1 MVEFIHGVVALLA
14 GLILVL
20 TALVGWLY
28 LQQSR
33 MSHAIN
39 ALAVAVTAPPPSFM
53 YSSQI
58 PPEQEEQ
65 QQFVDDLDDRL
76 SVHDLDASADAFA
89 DASADASADAAPS
102 EHLLEQVEDVAA
114 APAPAP
120 APEASSSADDDV
132 AGKTVAQLRDM
143 LTAKGIPFNKSDKK
157 STLVSL
163 VQVSA

>member
-53 YSSQI
+53 YSSL
-58 PPEQEEQ
+58 PPAEDHREDKDE
-65 QQFVDDLDDRL
+65 DDDDRL
-76 SVHDLDASADAFA
+76 SVHEAPAEEEESAPPAV
-89 DASADASADAAPS
+89 
-102 EHLLEQVEDVAA
+102 VEDHLQ
-114 APAPAP
+114 
-120 APEASSSADDDV
+120 DDAVDAV
-132 AGKTVAQLRDM
+132 DAVDGKTVAQLRDM

-157 STLVSL
+157 STLISL

>member
-1 MVEFIHGVVALLA
+1 MVEFIHGIVALLA

-53 YSSQI
+53 YSTLPQ
-58 PPEQEEQ
+58 EQEQEYAAAAAAPESS
-65 QQFVDDLDDRL
+65 DDRL
-76 SVHDLDASADAFA
+76 SVHEAAGAADDDLDVP
-89 DASADASADAAPS
+89 APS
-102 EHLLEQVEDVAA
+102 EDNVVEAA
-114 APAPAP
+114 APAA
-120 APEASSSADDDV
+120 AAAAAADDDATDSV
-132 AGKTVAQLRDM
+132 SGKTISQLRDM

-157 STLVSL
+157 STLISL

>member
-1 MVEFIHGVVALLA
+1 MVEFIHGIVALLA

-53 YSSQI
+53 YSTLPQ
-58 PPEQEEQ
+58 EQEQYVAAAAQESS
-65 QQFVDDLDDRL
+65 DDRL
-76 SVHDLDASADAFA
+76 SVHEAADALSGDLDAP
-89 DASADASADAAPS
+89 APS
-102 EHLLEQVEDVAA
+102 EDNVVEAA
-114 APAPAP
+114 AA
-120 APEASSSADDDV
+120 EASDDATDSV
-132 AGKTVAQLRDM
+132 SGKTISQLRDM

-157 STLVSL
+157 STLISL

>member
-53 YSSQI
+53 YTSLNEQDELQS
-58 PPEQEEQ
+58 PPPQVPEAHVE
-65 QQFVDDLDDRL
+65 DSDDRL
-76 SVHDLDASADAFA
+76 SVHDVQEDLDAP
-89 DASADASADAAPS
+89 APS
-102 EHLLEQVEDVAA
+102 EHIVESAA
-114 APAPAP
+114 A
-120 APEASSSADDDV
+120 DDGDV

>member
-53 YSSQI
+53 YSELSQM
-58 PPEQEEQ
+58 PPEQEQVVE
-65 QQFVDDLDDRL
+65 DLDDRL
-76 SVHDLDASADAFA
+76 SVHDLDASAGDAP
-89 DASADASADAAPS
+89 APS
-102 EHLLEQVEDVAA
+102 EHIEDDAA

-120 APEASSSADDDV
+120 PPAEAEAEAPSADDDV
-132 AGKTVAQLRDM
+132 AGKTIAQLRDM

-157 STLVSL
+157 STLISL

>member
-53 YSSQI
+53 YSSELAPPPQE
-58 PPEQEEQ
+58 PSEQAPEQN
-65 QQFVDDLDDRL
+65 DDHDDRL
-76 SVHDLDASADAFA
+76 SVHDLDA
-89 DASADASADAAPS
+89 AAPS
-102 EHLLEQVEDVAA
+102 EHLLEKVED

-120 APEASSSADDDV
+120 SSADDDV
-132 AGKTVAQLRDM
+132 AGKTVAQLREM

>member
-39 ALAVAVTAPPPSFM
+39 ALAVAITAPPPSFM
-53 YSSQI
+53 YSSLDKQSSNDAL
-58 PPEQEEQ
+58 PPSAEAPSAE
-65 QQFVDDLDDRL
+65 DDDDRM
-76 SVHDLDASADAFA
+76 SVHEAPAESEDISADIQILEAE
-89 DASADASADAAPS
+89 APP
-102 EHLLEQVEDVAA
+102 AA
-114 APAPAP
+114 AEAP
-120 APEASSSADDDV
+120 SADDDV
-132 AGKTVAQLRDM
+132 AGKTISQLREM

-157 STLVSL
+157 STLISL

>member
-39 ALAVAVTAPPPSFM
+39 ALAVAITAPPPSFM
-53 YSSQI
+53 YSSLDKTEA
-58 PPEQEEQ
+58 PA
-65 QQFVDDLDDRL
+65 DDDRM
-76 SVHDLDASADAFA
+76 SVHDAPASEDISADIQV
-89 DASADASADAAPS
+89 
-102 EHLLEQVEDVAA
+102 LEA
-114 APAPAP
+114 APAEAEAAP
-120 APEASSSADDDV
+120 AEAAPAEAPSADDDV
-132 AGKTVAQLRDM
+132 AGKTIAQLRDM

-157 STLVSL
+157 STLISL

>member
-53 YSSQI
+53 YSSQM
-58 PPEQEEQ
+58 PPEQEEPLHKE
-65 QQFVDDLDDRL
+65 DDHDDDRL
-76 SVHDLDASADAFA
+76 SVHDLDATADAFG
-89 DASADASADAAPS
+89 DAPAPS
-102 EHLLEQVEDVAA
+102 EHLLEQVEQSADVA
-114 APAPAP
+114 AP
-120 APEASSSADDDV
+120 APEAPSADDDI
-132 AGKTVAQLRDM
+132 AGKTVAQLREM

-157 STLVSL
+157 TTLISL

>member
-53 YSSQI
+53 YSSEL
-58 PPEQEEQ
+58 PPEQQ
-65 QQFVDDLDDRL
+65 HSDDDDRM
-76 SVHDLDASADAFA
+76 SVHDLDAP
-89 DASADASADAAPS
+89 APS
-102 EHLLEQVEDVAA
+102 EHIVEQVEQVEQAEQA
-114 APAPAP
+114 EQQANEVPAT
-120 APEASSSADDDV
+120 SADDDI
-132 AGKTVAQLRDM
+132 AGKTMVQLRDM

-157 STLVSL
+157 STLISL

>member
-53 YSSQI
+53 YANELPPP
-58 PPEQEEQ
+58 PPEQEQEQEQEQ
-65 QQFVDDLDDRL
+65 QQVAGDDLDDRL
-76 SVHDLDASADAFA
+76 SVHDLDAT
-89 DASADASADAAPS
+89 APS
-102 EHLLEQVEDVAA
+102 EHILESVDQS
-114 APAPAP
+114 APASAP
-120 APEASSSADDDV
+120 AGESADDDV

-157 STLVSL
+157 STLISL

>member
-58 PPEQEEQ
+58 PPEHEEQ
-65 QQFVDDLDDRL
+65 QQVVDDLDDRL
-76 SVHDLDASADAFA
+76 SVHDL

-120 APEASSSADDDV
+120 ALAPAEASSADDDV
-132 AGKTVAQLRDM
+132 AGKTIAQLRDM

>member
-53 YSSQI
+53 YSSQM
-58 PPEQEEQ
+58 PPEQEEPLHKE
-65 QQFVDDLDDRL
+65 DDHDDDRL
-76 SVHDLDASADAFA
+76 SVHDLDASADAP
-89 DASADASADAAPS
+89 APS
-102 EHLLEQVEDVAA
+102 EHILEKVEDVA
-114 APAPAP
+114 PAP
-120 APEASSSADDDV
+120 SADDDV
-132 AGKTVAQLRDM
+132 AGKTIAQLRDM

-157 STLVSL
+157 TTLISL

>member
-53 YSSQI
+53 YSSQM
-58 PPEQEEQ
+58 PPEQEEPLHKE
-65 QQFVDDLDDRL
+65 DNHDDDRL
-76 SVHDLDASADAFA
+76 SVHDLDAGA
-89 DASADASADAAPS
+89 DASADASADAPAPS
-102 EHLLEQVEDVAA
+102 EHILEKVEDVA
-114 APAPAP
+114 PAP
-120 APEASSSADDDV
+120 SADDDV
-132 AGKTVAQLRDM
+132 AGKTIAQLRDM

-157 STLVSL
+157 TTLISL

>member
-53 YSSQI
+53 YTSLDEQTAS
-58 PPEQEEQ
+58 PPPPPPPVE
-65 QQFVDDLDDRL
+65 DDRL
-76 SVHDLDASADAFA
+76 SVHDVPEDEDDLDAP
-89 DASADASADAAPS
+89 APS
-102 EHLLEQVEDVAA
+102 EHVVESA
-114 APAPAP
+114 
-120 APEASSSADDDV
+120 SADDDV
-132 AGKTVAQLRDM
+132 SAKTVSQLRDM

>member
-39 ALAVAVTAPPPSFM
+39 ALAVAITAPPPSFM
-53 YSSQI
+53 YSSLDKEA
-58 PPEQEEQ
+58 PSEAPADLPADGNGNGNDN
-65 QQFVDDLDDRL
+65 DDDDRM
-76 SVHDLDASADAFA
+76 SVHDAPADAPASEDISADIQVLE
-89 DASADASADAAPS
+89 APA
-102 EHLLEQVEDVAA
+102 EA
-114 APAPAP
+114 APAEAAP
-120 APEASSSADDDV
+120 SADDDV
-132 AGKTVAQLRDM
+132 AGKTIAQLREM

>member
-53 YSSQI
+53 YSS
-58 PPEQEEQ
+58 
-65 QQFVDDLDDRL
+65 LDKTE
-76 SVHDLDASADAFA
+76 
-89 DASADASADAAPS
+89 APS
-102 EHLLEQVEDVAA
+102 EAPAEAPAEIPHTSDDDDRMSVHEAVDSA
-114 APAPAP
+114 APAEDISADIQILEAP
-120 APEASSSADDDV
+120 AVGALSTDDDV
-132 AGKTVAQLRDM
+132 AGKTISQLRDM

-157 STLVSL
+157 STLISL

>member
-53 YSSQI
+53 YSSE
-58 PPEQEEQ
+58 PPAPEQEEQ
-65 QQFVDDLDDRL
+65 VVADDDDDDRL
-76 SVHDLDASADAFA
+76 SVHDLDA
-89 DASADASADAAPS
+89 AAPS
-102 EHLLEQVEDVAA
+102 EHILEQVEDAGAAAA
-114 APAPAP
+114 APPPP
-120 APEASSSADDDV
+120 APEAPSADDDV
-132 AGKTVAQLRDM
+132 AGKTIAQLRDM

>member
-53 YSSQI
+53 YTSLNQQDESS
-58 PPEQEEQ
+58 PPEAPPEAAHVE
-65 QQFVDDLDDRL
+65 DDRL
-76 SVHDLDASADAFA
+76 SVHDVREDLDAP
-89 DASADASADAAPS
+89 APS
-102 EHLLEQVEDVAA
+102 EHIAE
-114 APAPAP
+114 
-120 APEASSSADDDV
+120 SADDDV
-132 AGKTVAQLRDM
+132 SGKTMSQLREM

>member
-33 MSHAIN
+33 MNHAIN

-53 YSSQI
+53 YSELPAGESHA
-58 PPEQEEQ
+58 EQAPLEPSADE
-65 QQFVDDLDDRL
+65 DRL
-76 SVHDLDASADAFA
+76 SVHDIDAPAEATADAPAEATAEAPVATVEDGGAGGAEDSADA
-89 DASADASADAAPS
+89 
-102 EHLLEQVEDVAA
+102 
-114 APAPAP
+114 
-120 APEASSSADDDV
+120 V
-132 AGKTVAQLRDM
+132 AGKTVSQLRDM

-157 STLVSL
+157 PTLISL
-163 VQVSA
+163 IQVSSPA

>member
-53 YSSQI
+53 YSSELSS
-58 PPEQEEQ
+58 PPPQAPSEQ
-65 QQFVDDLDDRL
+65 DDDDDDRL
-76 SVHDLDASADAFA
+76 SVHDLDAAHP
-89 DASADASADAAPS
+89 APS
-102 EHLLEQVEDVAA
+102 EHLLEKVEDAA
-114 APAPAP
+114 APPPAEAPAE
-120 APEASSSADDDV
+120 APSADDDV
-132 AGKTVAQLRDM
+132 AGKTIAQLRDM

-157 STLVSL
+157 STLISL

>member
-39 ALAVAVTAPPPSFM
+39 ALAVAITAPPPSFM
-53 YSSQI
+53 YSS
-58 PPEQEEQ
+58 
-65 QQFVDDLDDRL
+65 LDKTE
-76 SVHDLDASADAFA
+76 
-89 DASADASADAAPS
+89 AAPS
-102 EHLLEQVEDVAA
+102 EAPAADDTDDRMSVHDADAGAA
-114 APAPAP
+114 AEDISADIQILEAEAPAEAP
-120 APEASSSADDDV
+120 ASADDDV
-132 AGKTVAQLRDM
+132 AGKTIAQLRDM

-157 STLVSL
+157 STLISL

>member
-53 YSSQI
+53 YSSQM
-58 PPEQEEQ
+58 PPEQEEPLHKE
-65 QQFVDDLDDRL
+65 DDHDDDRL
-76 SVHDLDASADAFA
+76 SVHDLDAA
-89 DASADASADAAPS
+89 ADAA
-102 EHLLEQVEDVAA
+102 
-114 APAPAP
+114 
-120 APEASSSADDDV
+120 ASQRTYHEVQMTQINKHNTASR
-132 AGKTVAQLRDM
+132 RDYRRYSVCVC
-143 LTAKGIPFNKSDKK
+143 GCVCG
-157 STLVSL
+157 TL
-163 VQVSA
+163 

>member
-53 YSSQI
+53 YSELPAHSE
-58 PPEQEEQ
+58 PAEPEAVAEAQPSGG
-65 QQFVDDLDDRL
+65 DDEDRL
-76 SVHDLDASADAFA
+76 SVHDIDAPAETPAEATAEAPVPTVEDDSADA
-89 DASADASADAAPS
+89 
-102 EHLLEQVEDVAA
+102 
-114 APAPAP
+114 
-120 APEASSSADDDV
+120 V
-132 AGKTVAQLRDM
+132 AGKTVSQLRDM

-157 STLVSL
+157 PTLISL
-163 VQVSA
+163 IQVSSPA

>member
-39 ALAVAVTAPPPSFM
+39 ALAVAITAPPPSFM
-53 YSSQI
+53 YSS
-58 PPEQEEQ
+58 
-65 QQFVDDLDDRL
+65 LDKTE
-76 SVHDLDASADAFA
+76 
-89 DASADASADAAPS
+89 AAPS
-102 EHLLEQVEDVAA
+102 E
-114 APAPAP
+114 APAADDDDDRMSVHDADAGAGAAEDISADIQVLEAEAP
-120 APEASSSADDDV
+120 AEATASADDDAVDTV
-132 AGKTVAQLRDM
+132 AGKTIAQLRDM

-157 STLVSL
+157 STLISL

>member
-53 YSSQI
+53 YSSEL
-58 PPEQEEQ
+58 PPENAPLLHEEQ
-65 QQFVDDLDDRL
+65 QREEGAGVGVVDDLDDRL
-76 SVHDLDASADAFA
+76 SVHDLDAP
-89 DASADASADAAPS
+89 APS
-102 EHLLEQVEDVAA
+102 EHIVEQVEQ
-114 APAPAP
+114 P
-120 APEASSSADDDV
+120 APEVGASTDDDV

>member
-53 YSSQI
+53 YSSSE
-58 PPEQEEQ
+58 PPAPEEQ
-65 QQFVDDLDDRL
+65 QEHVVDENDDRL
-76 SVHDLDASADAFA
+76 SVHDLDA
-89 DASADASADAAPS
+89 AAAPPS
-102 EHLLEQVEDVAA
+102 EHILEQVEDHAAA
-114 APAPAP
+114 APAP
-120 APEASSSADDDV
+120 SADDDV
-132 AGKTVAQLRDM
+132 AGKTIAQLRDM

>member
-53 YSSQI
+53 HSELPVHYAE
-58 PPEQEEQ
+58 PEPELQPSGDE
-65 QQFVDDLDDRL
+65 DRL
-76 SVHDLDASADAFA
+76 SVHDVDLDAEAPAVTIVEDDDDSADA
-89 DASADASADAAPS
+89 
-102 EHLLEQVEDVAA
+102 
-114 APAPAP
+114 
-120 APEASSSADDDV
+120 V
-132 AGKTVAQLRDM
+132 AGKTVAQLREM

-157 STLVSL
+157 PTLISL
-163 VQVSA
+163 IQVSSPA